1 MPAKTVI
8 SLKSPSEMDIT
19 FVNGNIEMTGLEM
32 DVEHVVIVMAYDV
45 NGRLS
50 RASMEK
56 FTPKLDLGDFVY
68 KTGTTKELWKQSQ
81 PTVTFGP
88 CYEDGQ
94 FYLINWAVTP
104 AEGMTAYAVCAH
116 PNSMEGYSTPEAM
129 AIRIYNLGDVVVPGK
144 MENMIYGDK
153 GNMVYV
159 IWKDQDDNFYEAY
172 SIAVPQN

>member
-1 MPAKTVI
+1 
-8 SLKSPSEMDIT
+8 
-19 FVNGNIEMTGLEM
+19 
-32 DVEHVVIVMAYDV
+32 
-45 NGRLS
+45 
-50 RASMEK
+50 
-56 FTPKLDLGDFVY
+56 
-68 KTGTTKELWKQSQ
+68 
-81 PTVTFGP
+81 
-88 CYEDGQ
+88 
-94 FYLINWAVTP
+94 
-104 AEGMTAYAVCAH
+104 MTAYAVYAH